1 MILSVVIVVLCCL
14 YALFILWCRYGW
26 TKARKPAH
34 HNSLIHSVAVIV
46 AVRNEEATI
55 DRLLDSLSAQ
65 QFPKKNFEIIIV
77 DDHSVD
83 HTAEKV
89 NSFIERNNAL
99 NIRLLKSEGVGK
111 KMAIDQGIRQS
122 QSELVLTTDADCFMG
137 KEWIGRMT
145 HPFSDDK
152 IQFVAGPVVL
162 TGATTLFTLIQKIE
176 MIGLVGIT
184 GGSMNLQRPMMC
196 NGANLC
202 YRRAAYL
209 EVNGFDGNAFASGDD
224 TQLMKKLSAK
234 DPSSLYYL
242 NDLSALVKSDVQRTF
257 TGFWQQRRRWA
268 TKIPLTL
275 SFFTV
280 TIAILAWLVHAGLVI
295 SLISLLFNDHEL
307 PFLIASFLIK
317 SVPEIIF
324 LNKVST
330 DFQLRQRTIVVLLAQ
345 PFYWLYITLIGAAV
359 PFSKYEW
366 KGRKVS

>member
-1 MILSVVIVVLCCL
+1 MILSVVTLVLCSL

-26 TKARKPAH
+26 TKGRKPAH
-34 HNSLIHSVAVIV
+34 NNSLIHSVAVVI

-55 DRLLDSLSAQ
+55 GRLLDSLSAQ
-65 QFPKKNFEIIIV
+65 TFPKKNLEIIVV

-83 HTAEKV
+83 QTAEKV
-89 NSFIERNNAL
+89 NNFIERNSSL
-99 NIRLLKSEGVGK
+99 NIRLVKSDGVGK
-111 KMAIDQGIRQS
+111 KMAINQGIHHS
-122 QSELVLTTDADCFMG
+122 KSELILTTDADCFMG
-137 KEWIGRMT
+137 KEWIGKMV

-162 TGATTLFTLIQKIE
+162 TGASTLFTLIQKIE

-184 GGSMNLQRPMMC
+184 GASMNQRKPMMC

-202 YRRAAYL
+202 YRRSAYL
-209 EVNGFDGNAFASGDD
+209 KVNGFEGNDFASGDD

-234 DPSSLYYL
+234 DPSALFYL
-242 NDLSALVKSDVQRTF
+242 NELSALVKSDVQKTF
-257 TGFWQQRRRWA
+257 AGFWQQRRRWA

-280 TIAILAWLVHAGLVI
+280 TIAILAWFVHAGLII
-295 SLISLLFNDHEL
+295 SLISLLFNDRVL
-307 PFLIASFLIK
+307 PFLITSFLVK

-324 LNKVST
+324 LNKVVA
-330 DFQLRQRTIVVLLAQ
+330 DFQLRQRSIVILLAQ